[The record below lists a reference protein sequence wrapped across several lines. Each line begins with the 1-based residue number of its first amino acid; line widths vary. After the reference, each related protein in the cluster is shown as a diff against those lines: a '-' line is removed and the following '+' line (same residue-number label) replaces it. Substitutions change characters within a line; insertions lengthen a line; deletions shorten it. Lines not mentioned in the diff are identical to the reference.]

1 MDYEAMLYS
10 AQENGEVVC
19 SLCAHR
25 CRIAP
30 GKFGV
35 CGARQNR
42 RGLLYSLVYAE
53 LIAAHVD
60 PIEKKPLYHVYPG
73 SLSFSIA
80 TRGCNFRCRF
90 CQNWEISQTSAARSN
105 DFSGRSFSAGDV
117 VRAAKAQNC
126 RSIAYT
132 YTEPTIFFEYAYD
145 TAVLAHSEGLAN
157 VFVTNGYMTPE
168 ALETIHPHLDACNVD
183 LKSFRDEFYR
193 EMCRARLEPVLESI
207 RLMKELDIW
216 VEITTLIIP
225 GQNDSDEELARIARF
240 ISDLDRDI
248 PWHISRFHPDY
259 EYTSAPSTPPET
271 LRRAFRIGRREG
283 LRYIYIGNILGES
296 EDTFCPSCGENL
308 ISRSGFSVSRL
319 RMETGRCP
327 FCGHAVAG
335 LF

>member
-1 MDYEAMLYS
+1 MDFEAMLYS
-10 AQENGEVVC
+10 PQENGEVLC
-19 SLCAHR
+19 SLCSHR

-30 GKFGV
+30 DKFGV
-35 CGARQNR
+35 CGVRRNR
-42 RGLLYSLVYAE
+42 MGLLYSLVYGDI
-53 LIAAHVD
+53 IAAHVD

-73 SLSFSIA
+73 TMSFSIA

-90 CQNWEISQTSAARSN
+90 CQNWQISQTSPARKKE
-105 DFSGRSFSAGDV
+105 FSGRAFSAGDV
-117 VRAAKAQNC
+117 VRAAKVQNC
-126 RSIAYT
+126 RTIAYT
-132 YTEPTIFFEYAYD
+132 YTEPTVFFEYAYD

-157 VFVTNGYMTPE
+157 VFVTNGYMTSE
-168 ALETIHPHLDACNVD
+168 ALETIHPYLDACNVD

-193 EMCRARLEPVLESI
+193 ELCKARLEPVLESI
-207 RLMKELDIW
+207 RLMIELGIW

-225 GQNDSDEELARIARF
+225 GQNDSDEELTGIARF

-271 LRRAFRIGRREG
+271 LRRAFRIGKREG

-296 EDTFCPSCGENL
+296 EDTFCSSCGENL

-319 RMETGRCP
+319 RLDAGRCP